1 MPDPD
6 LVVAAGAVTA
16 RRRRGTTEVL
26 LVHRP
31 RYDDWSWPKGKL
43 DPGETALGAAVR
55 EVEEETGLGVR
66 LGPPLSAQVYLVGN
80 GAARAKVVRYWV
92 AWCTGSDDVS
102 GYRPNDEID
111 EVRWVALNE
120 AGSWLHYERDVALLA
135 EARPFLHPSVPLVV
149 LRHGEAVPRRQ
160 WDGNDRRRPLSPT
173 GERQARAL
181 VPVLSAYG
189 VSLVVSSSS
198 YRCWR
203 TVAPFAE
210 AAGLDIESTDV
221 LSEEDAT
228 PLAVIDEVEELID
241 RQRPTVACGHRPILP
256 MMHEALGLEPTPLD
270 AGAAL
275 VLHHRGGRIV
285 AIERLP
291 APQPED

>member
-1 MPDPD
+1 MADSD
-6 LVVAAGAVTA
+6 LVIAAGAMTL
-16 RRRRGTTEVL
+16 RRRGGTTEVL

-31 RYDDWSWPKGKL
+31 KYDDWSFPKGKL
-43 DPGETALGAAVR
+43 DPGEDERTAAVR
-55 EVEEETGLGVR
+55 EVAEETGLPVR
-66 LGPPLSAQVYLVGN
+66 LGPPLSAQVYLTGSDT
-80 GAARAKVVRYWV
+80 ARAKVVHYWV

-111 EVRWVALNE
+111 EVRWIAVDE
-120 AGSWLHYERDVALLA
+120 AESWLDYERDVALLT
-135 EARPFLHPSVPLVV
+135 EARPFLGPTVPLVV
-149 LRHGEAVPRRQ
+149 LRHGQAMPRRQ

-173 GERQARAL
+173 GELQARAL

-198 YRCWR
+198 DRCWR

-210 AAGLDIESTDV
+210 AAGLVIESTDV

-228 PLAVIDEVEELID
+228 PLAVIGEVEDLID
-241 RQRPTVACGHRPILP
+241 RQRPTVMCGHRPILP

-270 AGAAL
+270 AGAAV
-275 VLHHRGGRIV
+275 VLHHRSGRIV

-291 APQPED
+291 APRPEG